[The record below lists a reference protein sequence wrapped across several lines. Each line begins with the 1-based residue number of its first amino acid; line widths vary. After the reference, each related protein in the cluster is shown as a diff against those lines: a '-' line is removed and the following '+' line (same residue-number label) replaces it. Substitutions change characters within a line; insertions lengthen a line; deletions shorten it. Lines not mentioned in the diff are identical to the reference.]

1 MLGKLLKYEL
11 KATSRVF
18 IPLYIAILVVSIV
31 NGLSL
36 NLEILNI
43 QGLATIVLMCLFISL
58 FVITIVVTIQRF
70 NKNLLKDE
78 GYLMFTLPVS
88 SKHLVL
94 SKYLTSLIWTF
105 LSFIVAF
112 LSFTIIFMI
121 PTYKYFDFSYF
132 INEFNLL
139 FSNMLNL
146 NILGQ
151 FIKIILLMIISY
163 TIFIFNVYL
172 ALSVG
177 QLPIFNRFRNVSSFI
192 GFLVI
197 NLLISYAQN
206 IVSLFVNDASVNIEA
221 IDNINYA
228 INSVTS
234 IVSKGLN
241 IAIVINLIIIL
252 VLFFAT
258 TYILDKKFSYL
269 KIVNGSNLNIYHYL
283 YIN

>member
-88 SKHLVL
+88 SKHLIL

-105 LSFIVAF
+105 LSFVVAF

-241 IAIVINLIIIL
+241 IAIVINIIIIL

-258 TYILDKKFSYL
+258 TYILDKKL
-269 KIVNGSNLNIYHYL
+269 NLE
-283 YIN
+283 

>member
-18 IPLYIAILVVSIV
+18 VPLYIAILVVSIV

-36 NLEILNI
+36 NLEIFNI
-43 QGLATIVLMCLFISL
+43 QGLATIILMCLFISL

-88 SKHLVL
+88 SKYLVL

-105 LSFIVAF
+105 LSFVVAF

-132 INEFNLL
+132 IKEFNLL

-258 TYILDKKFSYL
+258 TYILDKKL
-269 KIVNGSNLNIYHYL
+269 NLE
-283 YIN
+283 

>member
-105 LSFIVAF
+105 LSFVVAF

-121 PTYKYFDFSYF
+121 PTYKYFNFSYF

-146 NILGQ
+146 GTNILGQ
-151 FIKIILLMIISY
+151 FLKIILLMIISY

-241 IAIVINLIIIL
+241 IAIVINIIIIL

-258 TYILDKKFSYL
+258 TYILDKKL
-269 KIVNGSNLNIYHYL
+269 NLE
-283 YIN
+283 

>member
-18 IPLYIAILVVSIV
+18 VPLYIAILVVSIV

-36 NLEILNI
+36 NLEIFNI
-43 QGLATIVLMCLFISL
+43 QGLATIILMCLFISL

-88 SKHLVL
+88 SKYLVL

-105 LSFIVAF
+105 LSFVVAF

-151 FIKIILLMIISY
+151 FLKIILLMIISY

-228 INSVTS
+228 INSVAS

-258 TYILDKKFSYL
+258 TYILDKKL
-269 KIVNGSNLNIYHYL
+269 NLE
-283 YIN
+283 

>member
-36 NLEILNI
+36 NLEIFNI
-43 QGLATIVLMCLFISL
+43 QGLATIILMCLFISL

-88 SKHLVL
+88 SKYLVL

-121 PTYKYFDFSYF
+121 PTYQYFDFSYF

-151 FIKIILLMIISY
+151 FLKIILLMIISY

-241 IAIVINLIIIL
+241 IAIVINIIIIL

-258 TYILDKKFSYL
+258 TYILDKKL
-269 KIVNGSNLNIYHYL
+269 NLE
-283 YIN
+283 

>member
-18 IPLYIAILVVSIV
+18 VPLYIAILVVSIV

-36 NLEILNI
+36 NLEIFNI
-43 QGLATIVLMCLFISL
+43 QGLATIILMCLFISL

-88 SKHLVL
+88 SKHLIL

-105 LSFIVAF
+105 LSFIVAL
-112 LSFTIIFMI
+112 LSFTIIFTI
-121 PTYKYFDFSYF
+121 ATYGDFNYSYF

-197 NLLISYAQN
+197 NLLISYVQN
-206 IVSLFVNDASVNIEA
+206 IVDNAFVNIEA

-258 TYILDKKFSYL
+258 TYILDKKL
-269 KIVNGSNLNIYHYL
+269 NLE
-283 YIN
+283 

>member
-151 FIKIILLMIISY
+151 FIKIILLMVISY

-258 TYILDKKFSYL
+258 TYILDKKL
-269 KIVNGSNLNIYHYL
+269 NLE
-283 YIN
+283 

>member
-105 LSFIVAF
+105 LSFVVAF

-139 FSNMLNL
+139 FSDMLNL
-146 NILGQ
+146 NIIGQ
-151 FIKIILLMIISY
+151 FIKVILLMIISY

-206 IVSLFVNDASVNIEA
+206 IVSLFINDASVNIET
-221 IDNINYA
+221 IDY
-228 INSVTS
+228 VTS

-241 IAIVINLIIIL
+241 IAIIINIIIIL

-258 TYILDKKFSYL
+258 TYILDKKL
-269 KIVNGSNLNIYHYL
+269 NLE
-283 YIN
+283 

>member
-36 NLEILNI
+36 NLEIFNI
-43 QGLATIVLMCLFISL
+43 QGLATIILMCLFISL

-88 SKHLVL
+88 SKYLVL

-105 LSFIVAF
+105 LSFIVAL
-112 LSFTIIFMI
+112 LSFTIIFTI
-121 PTYKYFDFSYF
+121 ATYGDFNYSYF

-151 FIKIILLMIISY
+151 FLKIILLMIISY

-258 TYILDKKFSYL
+258 TYILDKKL
-269 KIVNGSNLNIYHYL
+269 NLE
-283 YIN
+283 

>member
-88 SKHLVL
+88 SKYLVL

-241 IAIVINLIIIL
+241 IAIVINIIIIL

-258 TYILDKKFSYL
+258 TYILDKKL
-269 KIVNGSNLNIYHYL
+269 NLE
-283 YIN
+283 

>member
-112 LSFTIIFMI
+112 LSFTIIFII

-151 FIKIILLMIISY
+151 FLKIILLMIISY

-258 TYILDKKFSYL
+258 TYILDKKL
-269 KIVNGSNLNIYHYL
+269 NLE
-283 YIN
+283 

>member
-36 NLEILNI
+36 NLEIFNI
-43 QGLATIVLMCLFISL
+43 QGLATIILMCLFISL

-228 INSVTS
+228 ISSVTS

-241 IAIVINLIIIL
+241 IAIVINIIIIL

-258 TYILDKKFSYL
+258 TYILDKKL
-269 KIVNGSNLNIYHYL
+269 NLE
-283 YIN
+283 

>member
-105 LSFIVAF
+105 LSFVVAF

-151 FIKIILLMIISY
+151 FLKIILLMIISY

-241 IAIVINLIIIL
+241 IAIVINLILIL

-258 TYILDKKFSYL
+258 TYILDKKL
-269 KIVNGSNLNIYHYL
+269 NLE
-283 YIN
+283 

>member
-88 SKHLVL
+88 SKHLIL

-105 LSFIVAF
+105 LSFVVAF
-112 LSFTIIFMI
+112 LSFIIIFMI

-151 FIKIILLMIISY
+151 FLKIILLMIISY

-197 NLLISYAQN
+197 NLLISYVQN
-206 IVSLFVNDASVNIEA
+206 IVDNAFVNIEA

-258 TYILDKKFSYL
+258 TYILDKKL
-269 KIVNGSNLNIYHYL
+269 NLE
-283 YIN
+283 

>member
-18 IPLYIAILVVSIV
+18 IPLYIAILIVSIV

-43 QGLATIVLMCLFISL
+43 QGLATIILMCLFISL

-105 LSFIVAF
+105 LSFVVAF

-197 NLLISYAQN
+197 NLFISYAQN

-221 IDNINYA
+221 IDNINYT
-228 INSVTS
+228 ISSVTS

-258 TYILDKKFSYL
+258 TYILDKKL
-269 KIVNGSNLNIYHYL
+269 NLE
-283 YIN
+283 

>member
-78 GYLMFTLPVS
+78 GYLMLTLPVS

-105 LSFIVAF
+105 LSFVVAF

-151 FIKIILLMIISY
+151 FLKIILLMIISY

-228 INSVTS
+228 ISSVTS

-258 TYILDKKFSYL
+258 TYILDKKL
-269 KIVNGSNLNIYHYL
+269 NLE
-283 YIN
+283 

>member
-18 IPLYIAILVVSIV
+18 VPLYIAILVVSIV

-36 NLEILNI
+36 NLEIFNI

-105 LSFIVAF
+105 LSFVVAF

-151 FIKIILLMIISY
+151 FLKIILLMIISY

-228 INSVTS
+228 ISSVTS

-258 TYILDKKFSYL
+258 TYILDKKL
-269 KIVNGSNLNIYHYL
+269 NLE
-283 YIN
+283 

>member
-151 FIKIILLMIISY
+151 FLKIILLMIISY

-241 IAIVINLIIIL
+241 IAIVINIIIIL

-258 TYILDKKFSYL
+258 TYILDKKL
-269 KIVNGSNLNIYHYL
+269 NLE
-283 YIN
+283 

>member
-11 KATSRVF
+11 KATSRVFKATSRVF

-105 LSFIVAF
+105 LSFVVAF

-151 FIKIILLMIISY
+151 FLKIILLMIISY

-258 TYILDKKFSYL
+258 TYILDKKL
-269 KIVNGSNLNIYHYL
+269 NLE
-283 YIN
+283 

>member
-18 IPLYIAILVVSIV
+18 VPLYIAILVVSIV

-36 NLEILNI
+36 NLEIFNI
-43 QGLATIVLMCLFISL
+43 QGLATIILMCLFISL

-88 SKHLVL
+88 SKYLVL

-105 LSFIVAF
+105 LSFIVAL
-112 LSFTIIFMI
+112 LSFTIIFTI
-121 PTYKYFDFSYF
+121 ATYGDFNYSYF

-139 FSNMLNL
+139 FSNIS
-146 NILGQ
+146 NILGTTILSE
-151 FIKIILLMIISY
+151 FFKIVLLIILLIIISY

-172 ALSVG
+172 SLSIG
-177 QLPIFNRFRNVSSFI
+177 QLPIFNRFRNISSFI

-197 NLLISYAQN
+197 NLLISYVQN
-206 IVSLFVNDASVNIEA
+206 IVDNAFVNIEA

-241 IAIVINLIIIL
+241 IAIVINIIIIL

-258 TYILDKKFSYL
+258 TYILDKKL
-269 KIVNGSNLNIYHYL
+269 NLE
-283 YIN
+283 

>member
-88 SKHLVL
+88 SKYLVL

-105 LSFIVAF
+105 LSFVVAF

-151 FIKIILLMIISY
+151 FLKIILLMIISY

-241 IAIVINLIIIL
+241 IAIVINIIIIL

-258 TYILDKKFSYL
+258 TYILDKKL
-269 KIVNGSNLNIYHYL
+269 NLE
-283 YIN
+283 

>member
-105 LSFIVAF
+105 LSFVVAF

-151 FIKIILLMIISY
+151 FLKIILLMIISY

-252 VLFFAT
+252 VLFVAT
-258 TYILDKKFSYL
+258 TYILDKKL
-269 KIVNGSNLNIYHYL
+269 NLE
-283 YIN
+283 

>member
-105 LSFIVAF
+105 LSFVVAF

-221 IDNINYA
+221 IDNVNYS
-228 INSVTS
+228 IDSISS

-258 TYILDKKFSYL
+258 TYILDKKL
-269 KIVNGSNLNIYHYL
+269 NLE
-283 YIN
+283 

>member
-151 FIKIILLMIISY
+151 FLKIILLMIISY

-177 QLPIFNRFRNVSSFI
+177 QLPVFNRFRNVSSFI

-258 TYILDKKFSYL
+258 TYILDKKL
-269 KIVNGSNLNIYHYL
+269 NLE
-283 YIN
+283 

>member
-18 IPLYIAILVVSIV
+18 VPLYIAILVVSIV

-36 NLEILNI
+36 NLEIFNI
-43 QGLATIVLMCLFISL
+43 QGLATIILMCLFISL

-88 SKHLVL
+88 SKYLVL

-105 LSFIVAF
+105 LSFIVAL
-112 LSFTIIFMI
+112 LSFTIIFTI
-121 PTYKYFDFSYF
+121 ATYGDFNYSYF

-139 FSNMLNL
+139 FSNIS
-146 NILGQ
+146 NILGTTILSE
-151 FIKIILLMIISY
+151 FFKIVLLIILLIIISY

-172 ALSVG
+172 SLSIG
-177 QLPIFNRFRNVSSFI
+177 QLPIFNRFRNISSFI

-197 NLLISYAQN
+197 NLLISYVQN
-206 IVSLFVNDASVNIEA
+206 IVDNAFVNIEA
-221 IDNINYA
+221 IDNVNYS
-228 INSVTS
+228 IDSISS

-241 IAIVINLIIIL
+241 VAIIINIIIIL

-258 TYILDKKFSYL
+258 SYILNKKL
-269 KIVNGSNLNIYHYL
+269 NLE
-283 YIN
+283 

>member
-43 QGLATIVLMCLFISL
+43 QGLATIILMCLFISL

-105 LSFIVAF
+105 LSFVVAF

-151 FIKIILLMIISY
+151 FLKIILLMIISY

-177 QLPIFNRFRNVSSFI
+177 QLPIFNRFRNISSFI

-258 TYILDKKFSYL
+258 TYILDKKL
-269 KIVNGSNLNIYHYL
+269 NLE
-283 YIN
+283 

>member
-18 IPLYIAILVVSIV
+18 VPLYIAILVVSIV

-36 NLEILNI
+36 NLEIFNI
-43 QGLATIVLMCLFISL
+43 QGLATIILMCLFISL

-105 LSFIVAF
+105 LSFVVAF

-151 FIKIILLMIISY
+151 FLKIILLMIISY

-221 IDNINYA
+221 IDNVNYS
-228 INSVTS
+228 IDSISS

-241 IAIVINLIIIL
+241 VAIIINIIIIL

-258 TYILDKKFSYL
+258 SYILNKKL
-269 KIVNGSNLNIYHYL
+269 NLE
-283 YIN
+283 

>member
-105 LSFIVAF
+105 LSFVVAF

-252 VLFFAT
+252 VLFVAT
-258 TYILDKKFSYL
+258 TYILDKKL
-269 KIVNGSNLNIYHYL
+269 NLE
-283 YIN
+283 

>member
-43 QGLATIVLMCLFISL
+43 QGLATIILMCLFISL

-88 SKHLVL
+88 SKYLVL

-105 LSFIVAF
+105 LSFVVAF

-151 FIKIILLMIISY
+151 FLKIILLMIISY

-258 TYILDKKFSYL
+258 TYILDKKL
-269 KIVNGSNLNIYHYL
+269 NLE
-283 YIN
+283 

>member
-18 IPLYIAILVVSIV
+18 VPLYIAILVVSIV

-36 NLEILNI
+36 NLEIFNI
-43 QGLATIVLMCLFISL
+43 QGLATIILMCLFISL

-105 LSFIVAF
+105 LSFVVAF

-151 FIKIILLMIISY
+151 FLKIILLMIISY

-241 IAIVINLIIIL
+241 IAIVINIIIIL

-258 TYILDKKFSYL
+258 TYILDKKL
-269 KIVNGSNLNIYHYL
+269 NLE
-283 YIN
+283 

>member
-18 IPLYIAILVVSIV
+18 VPLYIAILVVSIV

-36 NLEILNI
+36 NLEIFNI
-43 QGLATIVLMCLFISL
+43 QGLATIILMCLFISL

-88 SKHLVL
+88 SKHLIL

-105 LSFIVAF
+105 LSFVVAF

-151 FIKIILLMIISY
+151 FLKIILLMIISY

-258 TYILDKKFSYL
+258 TYILDKKL
-269 KIVNGSNLNIYHYL
+269 NLE
-283 YIN
+283 

>member
-105 LSFIVAF
+105 LSFVVAF

-121 PTYKYFDFSYF
+121 PTYQYFDFSYF

-151 FIKIILLMIISY
+151 FLKIILLMIISY

-197 NLLISYAQN
+197 NLFISYAQN

-221 IDNINYA
+221 IDNINYT
-228 INSVTS
+228 ISSVTS

-258 TYILDKKFSYL
+258 TYILDKKL
-269 KIVNGSNLNIYHYL
+269 NLE
-283 YIN
+283 

>member
-151 FIKIILLMIISY
+151 FLKIILLMIISY

-241 IAIVINLIIIL
+241 IAIVINIMIIL

-258 TYILDKKFSYL
+258 TYILDKKL
-269 KIVNGSNLNIYHYL
+269 NLE
-283 YIN
+283 